1 MSRIA
6 EFLRLLV
13 GFVAWI
19 VVIVFL
25 LWFLQ
30 GFWEG
35 ISEFAASLFEQ
46 SEK

>member
-13 GFVAWI
+13 GFGVWI
-19 VVIVFL
+19 AVIVLL

-30 GFWEG
+30 GFWKG